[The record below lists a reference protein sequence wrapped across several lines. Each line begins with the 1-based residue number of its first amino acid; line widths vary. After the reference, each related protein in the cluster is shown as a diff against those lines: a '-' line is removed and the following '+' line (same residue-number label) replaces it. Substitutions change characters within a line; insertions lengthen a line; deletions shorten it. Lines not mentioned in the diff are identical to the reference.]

1 MVLVSYYYMMIDIDI
16 GVYIYNLY
24 IYDVYS
30 SMSRPETE
38 TK

>member
-1 MVLVSYYYMMIDIDI
+1 MYTYYYMMIDIDI
-16 GVYIYNLY
+16 GIY

>member
-1 MVLVSYYYMMIDIDI
+1 MMIDIDI
-16 GVYIYNLY
+16 GVYVYIY